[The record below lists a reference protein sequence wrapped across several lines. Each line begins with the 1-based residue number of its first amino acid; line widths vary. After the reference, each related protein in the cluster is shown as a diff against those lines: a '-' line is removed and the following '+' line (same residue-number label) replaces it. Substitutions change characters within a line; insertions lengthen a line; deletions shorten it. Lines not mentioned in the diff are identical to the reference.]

1 MKKFFCLFLF
11 LAVLTKRIFKKD
23 IIAYNNNEKNGPI
36 DLNENKDTIAVYISD
51 VIKNLPKGNT
61 SITVSGFNL
70 IRGEKEKNKDN
81 IDKNEMNL
89 DTNFYENLN
98 NKKINNMQYKKYIL
112 ENRAQKEKELYE
124 KMLIEDYYIK

>member
-1 MKKFFCLFLF
+1 MKNFFCLFLF
-11 LAVLTKRIFKKD
+11 LAVVTKRIFKKD
-23 IIAYNNNEKNGPI
+23 IIAYNNKEKNGPI
-36 DLNENKDTIAVYISD
+36 NLNEDKDTIAVYISD
-51 VIKNLPKGNT
+51 AIKNLPKGNT
-61 SITVSGFNL
+61 SIIVRGFNL
-70 IRGEKEKNKDN
+70 IRGENEKTKDN

-89 DTNFYENLN
+89 DTNFYEKLN

>member
-11 LAVLTKRIFKKD
+11 LAVVTNRIFKKD
-23 IIAYNNNEKNGPI
+23 IIAYNSKEKNGPI
-36 DLNENKDTIAVYISD
+36 DLNEDKDTIAVYISD
-51 VIKNLPKGNT
+51 AIKNLPKGNT

-70 IRGEKEKNKDN
+70 IRGENENTKNN

-89 DTNFYENLN
+89 DNNFYENLN
-98 NKKINNMQYKKYIL
+98 NKKISNMQYKKFIL